1 MFVLKARLVYIIFV
15 SIHQYHKKVKIWD
28 SVDIDLD
35 SNEVDND
42 KLLSINDN
50 EDPENDEIISTLDL
64 PSFNNDLMKHTLP
77 ISESAPASKKSRNQV
92 KRTKKQKPVPNIRQS
107 YCLFPQ
113 NDLRAVSY

>member
-1 MFVLKARLVYIIFV
+1 MKWITTNCYQSMIIR
-15 SIHQYHKKVKIWD
+15 Q
-28 SVDIDLD
+28 
-35 SNEVDND
+35 N
-42 KLLSINDN
+42 
-50 EDPENDEIISTLDL
+50 PENNEIISTLDL